1 METTVDVTHDL
12 YRGGGRQTADW
23 GIMRFGF
30 VSPGGSPTE
39 QVERAVQA
47 ERAGWDAFFVWE
59 GAYHVD
65 AWSLLAAM
73 AERTTSIRLGTMLT
87 PLPWRRPWTVAAQA
101 ATVDQLSEGRVIL
114 AVGTG
119 APETGRA
126 ATNEPTDV
134 RIRAELMDE
143 GLRVISTLWSGGRS
157 FEGDHFTL
165 DLAEEPPR
173 ELRPFQQP
181 RIPIWVVGAWNRQR
195 SMSRAAAYD
204 GVIPQLLDLDDGD
217 FVATFTEMATW
228 VSSHSK
234 PDGNPVDVIYEGETP
249 ADDPSAAS
257 ERAVR
262 WQERGATWWIESR
275 WGQVAGVA
283 DERIAAGPPGITVG

>member
-1 METTVDVTHDL
+1 MAKVDVTHDL
-12 YRGGGRQTADW
+12 YQGSEAELEIGRL
-23 GIMRFGF
+23 MRFGF
-30 VSPGGSPTE
+30 VSPGGSPRE
-39 QVERAVQA
+39 QVERAVRA
-47 ERAGWDAFFVWE
+47 ENAGWNAFFVWE

-101 ATVDQLSEGRVIL
+101 ATVDHLSEGRMIL

-119 APETGRA
+119 AAETGRA
-126 ATNEPTDV
+126 AADEPADV

-143 GLRVISTLWSGGRS
+143 GLRLISTLWSGGRT
-157 FEGDHFTL
+157 FEGRHFTL
-165 DLAEEPPR
+165 DLADEPPR
-173 ELRPFQQP
+173 ELHPIQQP

-204 GVIPQLLDLDDGD
+204 AVIPQLLDINDGD
-217 FVATFTEMATW
+217 FVATFTGMATW

-234 PDGNPVDVIYEGETP
+234 PDGAPVDVIYEGETP

-257 ERAVR
+257 ERAAR

-275 WGQVAGVA
+275 WGQPAPVT
-283 DERIAAGPPGITVG
+283 DERIAAGPPRIAVT